1 MTELEQEDEFTIL
14 TEQEVE
20 EACKDGELAQIERAI
35 DEVKADTEEL
45 SDGDI
50 TDMVTNLRQL
60 EEKLILWREVRQQT
74 ILQLREVA
82 DYIDTVAHKTGIAKV
97 VGSGGGVLAGGLT
110 IAGPAFTYLKIK
122 EKFTSYFFSQ
132 LGNPLKSMTTFLK
145 LFLTF
150 PKYFQKFNRKPKYLP
165 TISQYHKIP
174 LTDCDQ
180 EV

>member
-1 MTELEQEDEFTIL
+1 MTEQEEKLTIQC
-14 TEQEVE
+14 EQEVE
-20 EACKDGELAQIERAI
+20 EAGKDEEVAEIEEAL
-35 DEVKADTEEL
+35 EKL
-45 SDGDI
+45 SEGDI
-50 TDMVTNLRQL
+50 SEVVSNLRQL
-60 EEKLILWREVRQQT
+60 EEKLILWREGRQQT

-165 TISQYHKIP
+165 TISQYHKI